1 MLRSGSGEKPK
12 GDKPKGDKP
21 KGDKPKG
28 DKPEGDKLDS
38 RVFSVDTDA
47 LQNLRRTMR
56 RQQPASELVVTNNTA
71 VLGKFCDVCK
81 RLNLDPLHAEALPC
95 VVLLMSK
102 NKHCVQMAQAYAEL
116 AGCEEVLQAVDVER
130 ESIVASC
137 DQLLSSMGDWLTL
150 FSYLPLRSWDAQDA
164 QQRAARQAVL
174 QELEANTVM
183 KRMQASLADAHVT
196 AGGPLAHQQRSAFE
210 VALLALLY
218 LSPRCTPAGKM
229 LERLYTDVCEKA
241 RDAELRCLRAMT
253 SFKDTMDDEE
263 ATTRTMPLVMQCFS
277 VAPDFLRSVAAV
289 LRKRMQ
295 EIELG
300 EQQRAGT
307 GRVMLRTFAAQAVVQ
322 KRSVSGQVSCKT
334 WVKSVSFPVNTSSHM
349 QRLLYFFCV
358 QVAPPSP
365 AAYESLYTPE
375 LCRRAQAVPVDAI
388 DVSALKMVIDSLR
401 LYSSNLRPL
410 IDFSAKCLQGINQQR
425 RQQLSLVQVL
435 QLYIACYQHESVWKQ
450 LWGHVLE
457 PAPVMNHTIASDC
470 AAFRAAHPYEAT
482 AVAENLVR
490 SLVDE

>member
-1 MLRSGSGEKPK
+1 MLRSANGEKAAGTPAK
-12 GDKPKGDKP
+12 QEARPDGA
-21 KGDKPKG
+21 
-28 DKPEGDKLDS
+28 EA
-38 RVFSVDTDA
+38 RVFTVDIQA
-47 LQNLRRTMR
+47 LQSLRRARPQER
-56 RQQPASELVVTNNTA
+56 RATSELLVTNNSA

-102 NKHCVQMAQAYAEL
+102 NKHCVQMTRAYAEL
-116 AGCEEVLQAVDVER
+116 AGCEDALQAVDTER

-164 QQRAARQAVL
+164 AQRTARAALL
-174 QELEANTVM
+174 QELEASPVH
-183 KRMQASLADAHVT
+183 KRMQAALAEAHVT
-196 AGGPLAHQQRSAFE
+196 AGGPAAHQQRTPFE

-229 LERLYTDVCEKA
+229 LERLYTDICEKA

-253 SFKDTMDDEE
+253 SFRDTMDDEE
-263 ATTRTMPLVMQCFS
+263 ATTRAMPLVMRCFS

-289 LRKRMQ
+289 LRKRML
-295 EIELG
+295 EIELSD
-300 EQQRAGT
+300 QQRAGA
-307 GRVMLRTFAAQAVVQ
+307 GRATLRAFAAQAGLQ
-322 KRSVSGQVSCKT
+322 KRALGAQVSWRT
-334 WVKSVSFPVNTSSHM
+334 WVQSVSFPVNTSSHM

-358 QVAPPSP
+358 QAVPPSP
-365 AAYESLYTPE
+365 AVYESLYTPE
-375 LCRRAQAVPVDAI
+375 LCRRAREVPVDAL
-388 DVSALKMVIDSLR
+388 DVSALKMVVDSLR
-401 LYSSNLRPL
+401 LYSSNMRPL

-435 QLYIACYQHESVWKQ
+435 QLYIACYQHESVWKE
-450 LWGHVLE
+450 LWAHVLQ

>member
-1 MLRSGSGEKPK
+1 MLKGASSEK
-12 GDKPKGDKP
+12 GDARAAG
-21 KGDKPKG
+21 G
-28 DKPEGDKLDS
+28 
-38 RVFSVDTDA
+38 VFSVDVEA
-47 LQNLRRTMR
+47 LQNLRRTMK
-56 RQQPASELVVTNNTA
+56 RQQPAAELVHTNNTA
-71 VLGKFCDVCK
+71 VLGKFCDVCR
-81 RLNLDPLHAEALPC
+81 RLNLDPLHAQALPC

-102 NKHCVQMAQAYAEL
+102 NKHCVSMARAYAEL
-116 AGCEEVLQAVDVER
+116 AGCADALAAVDVER

-137 DQLLSSMGDWLTL
+137 DQLLSSMGDWLAL
-150 FSYLPLRSWDAQDA
+150 FSYLPLRSAE
-164 QQRAARQAVL
+164 QRARGAVVP
-174 QELEANTVM
+174 ELEGNQVL
-183 KRMQASLADAHVT
+183 KRMQASLAEAQVT
-196 AGGPLAHQQRSAFE
+196 AGGPLAHQQRTPME

-229 LERLYTDVCEKA
+229 LERLYTDICEKA

-263 ATTRTMPLVMQCFS
+263 ATTRTMPLVMQCFG
-277 VAPDFLRSVAAV
+277 VAPEFPRSVAAV
-289 LRKRMQ
+289 LRKRML
-295 EIELG
+295 EIEVADT
-300 EQQRAGT
+300 QRAGA
-307 GRVMLRTFAAQAVVQ
+307 GRATLRTYAAQAVVQ
-322 KRSVSGQVSCKT
+322 KRSVSGQISWKT

-358 QVAPPSP
+358 QVAPPDA

-375 LCRRAQAVPVDAI
+375 LCRRAHAVPVDAI
-388 DVSALKMVIDSLR
+388 DVSALKMVLDSLR
-401 LYSSNLRPL
+401 LYSSNMRPL